1 MQNKYIE
8 LNSAAGE
15 LKHYINP
22 VMICNITEYDNFSI
36 VYTIGGQVINV
47 KESYYEIKKLI
58 EDSEKFTLITK

>member
-8 LNSAAGE
+8 LNSAEGE

-22 VMICNITEYDNFSI
+22 VMICNITEYNNVSI

-47 KESYYEIKKLI
+47 KETFYEIKKLI
-58 EDSEKFTLITK
+58 EDAEKFVLITK